1 MQRLAQVLTAHAV
14 YENLPSSFPEELHP
28 FRFLPETHGRPRI
41 PGVLALPLLVPRC
54 GGNELLA
61 PVSLLVLLPAPAASL
76 SPPGPHS
83 PAELG
88 LPWSRRSA
96 DQATLPRG
104 RDIRAAKSH
113 ASHTTEAFAADIPA
127 LSIPLAKPTGP
138 VGEVPGWA
146 PGSPEHTVTS
156 TRDVSPN
163 PGWKAGAGRPGGS
176 GCRATPSL

>member
-1 MQRLAQVLTAHAV
+1 MLPAHAV
-14 YENLPSSFPEELHP
+14 YENLPSSFPEGLHP
-28 FRFLPETHGRPRI
+28 FRFLPEMHGRPRI
-41 PGVLALPLLVPRC
+41 PACLLC
-54 GGNELLA
+54 HCWSLDAGETSSW

-88 LPWSRRSA
+88 LPWSCRSA

-104 RDIRAAKSH
+104 RDIRDAKSH
-113 ASHTTEAFAADIPA
+113 ASHTTEAFAADTPA
-127 LSIPLAKPTGP
+127 LPILLAKPTGP

-163 PGWKAGAGRPGGS
+163 PGWRAGAGRPGGS
-176 GCRATPSL
+176 GRRATPSL